1 MWTLSGFTDEMSPE
15 LEGSERPQIFQGVNM
30 AKIGVQMMM
39 LKNKVEQSGP
49 YEVLRR
55 LDTIGF
61 KAVEVSQ
68 ISMTSQNVAEMRRAK
83 DELGIDFGAL
93 SAGLEAGPND
103 SLIDDY
109 AKIVDD
115 ARTLGAS
122 RLRIGMMPFAA
133 MASHEALLEFCR
145 QAEKISSRLAEDGI
159 TLYYHNHHLEFAK
172 RDGITILD
180 TIRAEAP
187 TLRLEIDVHWVQ
199 RGGKDPVRTLQKYA
213 GLVDLVHL
221 KDYRIGELPP
231 TAFEALQSGDYAAFM
246 QAFTGVAQFGEIGEG
261 NLEWTE
267 IIDQAIAS
275 GAEYLLIEQDDQYG
289 RDPFDCLQTSREN
302 LVALGFESLF

>member
-1 MWTLSGFTDEMSPE
+1 MP
-15 LEGSERPQIFQGVNM
+15 
-30 AKIGVQMMM
+30 KIGVQMMM
-39 LKNKVEQSGP
+39 LKSKVDEVGP
-49 YEVLRR
+49 YEVLRH

-61 KAVEVSQ
+61 SAVEVSQ
-68 ISMTSQNVAEMRRAK
+68 IPMTAQNVAEMRRAK
-83 DELGIDFGAL
+83 DELGTDFGAL
-93 SAGLEAGPND
+93 SAGLEPGPND
-103 SLIDDY
+103 SLLDDY

-133 MASHEALLEFCR
+133 MESHEALLDFCR
-145 QAEKISSRLAEDGI
+145 QAEKISTRLADDGI
-159 TLYYHNHHLEFAK
+159 TLYYHNHHIEFAT
-172 RDGITILD
+172 RRGITILD

-199 RGGKDPVRTLQKYA
+199 RGGQDPVRTLKKYA

-221 KDYRIGELPP
+221 KDYRIGQLPP
-231 TAFEALQSGDYAAFM
+231 TAFEALQSGNYAAFM
-246 QAFTGVAQFGEIGEG
+246 QAFTGVVQFGEIGEG

-275 GAEYLLIEQDDQYG
+275 GAQYLLIEQDDQYG
-289 RDPFDCLQTSREN
+289 RDPYDCLQTSRDN
-302 LVALGFESLF
+302 LVALGYEHLF